1 LIIIKKVF
9 SLKAK
14 TDIKKMKYVNP
25 KKFSIRLSCEEIKL
39 PPFEDVLVLGRR
51 CPQGILGLN
60 RSIELMGPSEF
71 DYIEVKDDVVQ
82 AIFVNKRILKK
93 ISKEKLLS
101 ILTAEIFPYVDEQ
114 EILKID
120 ITLKIIHESIEGE
133 L

>member
-1 LIIIKKVF
+1 
-9 SLKAK
+9 
-14 TDIKKMKYVNP
+14 
-25 KKFSIRLSCEEIKL
+25 
-39 PPFEDVLVLGRR
+39 
-51 CPQGILGLN
+51 
-60 RSIELMGPSEF
+60 
-71 DYIEVKDDVVQ
+71 
-82 AIFVNKRILKK
+82 LKK